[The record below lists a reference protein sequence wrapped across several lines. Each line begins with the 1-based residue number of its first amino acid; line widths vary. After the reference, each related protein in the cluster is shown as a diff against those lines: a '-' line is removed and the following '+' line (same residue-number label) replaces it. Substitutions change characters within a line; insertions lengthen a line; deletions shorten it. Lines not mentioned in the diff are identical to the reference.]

1 MLGLAAP
8 LFALELSDLDGTSGF
23 VFRVIENSPN
33 LELSV
38 VSDAGDI
45 NGDGFDDVIIG
56 FGTGDPGGKE
66 FAGLSF
72 VVFGKAGGFPASLRA
87 DELDG
92 ANGFSIAGVDP
103 NDRAGR
109 SVSGAGDVNGD
120 GIDDIIVGAYNAAPG
135 ASYEYAGASYIVF
148 GHTGEFAP
156 RLELS
161 ELDGNNGLVINGVD
175 DGDWLGWP
183 VSAAGDVNGDGI
195 DDVIIGAQFA
205 SPTGKTRAGKSY
217 VLFGQTAALGPTL
230 ELSSLDGSNGF
241 VINGAGEE
249 DWSGS
254 AVSGAGDVN
263 ADGIDDVIIGAT
275 GVNSGGND
283 NAGASYVVFGH
294 RGAFEASV
302 ELAALDGRNGFA
314 INGIAPNDY
323 SGVSVSGAGDVN
335 GDGINDVIIGAF
347 GADAMAQAAAG
358 ESYVVFG
365 QQGSFAPIVELS
377 ALSGA
382 DGFVINGADAYDYS
396 GLSVSGAGDVNGD
409 GIDDVIIGA
418 WGGQSGAYGSYGES
432 YVVFGH
438 AGTFADSLALSEL
451 RATEGFVI
459 SGGPRPNFSTS
470 GYSVSAAGD
479 VNGDGVDDV
488 IIGDIATADNYI
500 VFGAPSP
507 KDTVRNVEIEI
518 KPGDRLNTV
527 KPDAKGDIWV
537 AVLSETVY
545 PFDALQIDIPTV
557 RFGPDGAK
565 ANRYRV
571 KDVNRDDIEDLV
583 MRFRIQDTGIGCG
596 DTKAKLKGRTFD
608 GQRFR
613 GRDAVKTV
621 GCEVKSP
628 HWENHGRKKH
638 NEQ

>member
-294 RGAFEASV
+294 RGAFDASV

-314 INGIAPNDY
+314 INGIASNDY

-347 GADAMAQAAAG
+347 GADAIAQAAAG

-409 GIDDVIIGA
+409 GI
-418 WGGQSGAYGSYGES
+418 
-432 YVVFGH
+432 
-438 AGTFADSLALSEL
+438 
-451 RATEGFVI
+451 
-459 SGGPRPNFSTS
+459 
-470 GYSVSAAGD
+470 
-479 VNGDGVDDV
+479 DDV

-608 GQRFR
+608 GQRYR

-628 HWENHGRKKH
+628 HWENHGRTKH